1 MEDLRDG
8 GAGPNRRWRRT
19 GVAVA
24 LATLLSAGA
33 GVAHAF
39 TSVADPCVERSTT
52 QVFAAWGDTNDYFL
66 MAGGLFDNTS
76 DWSRTGYSLV
86 SKLPDLGSA
95 DPGMGGFSGDLGEPS
110 FGSPSGSGD
119 PSGGGSFSGLV
130 VNVASVQ
137 PIASSEL
144 VASSAPPVGVA
155 NYRAGKALQPMPNDV
170 RSVTSRT
177 VCLRPNEPSVR
188 FFYWDPGVAGAT
200 LAVSV
205 LQLAHDDHPGID
217 GQEVLAQ
224 NVVAIQSVAG
234 APGWK
239 LSPMVLTNAVYAP
252 TADLFVAFQA
262 MGGAWRIDNL
272 YVDPFRSR

>member
-1 MEDLRDG
+1 M
-8 GAGPNRRWRRT
+8 
-19 GVAVA
+19 AVA
-24 LATLLSAGA
+24 LATLLSSGA

-66 MAGGLFDNTS
+66 MAGGTFDRTS

-86 SKLPDLGSA
+86 VDLPDLGLNG
-95 DPGMGGFSGDLGEPS
+95 PGMGALPGDIALPS
-110 FGSPSGSGD
+110 LGSPSRSGGSG
-119 PSGGGSFSGLV
+119 GLV
-130 VNVASVQ
+130 VNVASVT
-137 PIASSEL
+137 PILSLEL
-144 VASSAPPVGVA
+144 VGSSAPPVGVA
-155 NYRAGKALQPMPNDV
+155 NYRAGKALQPKPNDL

-205 LQLAHDDHPGID
+205 LQLEHDDDPGID
-217 GQEVLAQ
+217 GQKVLAT
-224 NVVAIQSVAG
+224 NTVTVNSVAG

-239 LSPMVLTNAVYAP
+239 LSPIVLTNAVYAP

-262 MGGAWRIDNL
+262 KGGGWRIDNL